1 MRSSAVL
8 VCAVLLS
15 LLVVSC
21 PAQTLLT
28 GFEDLAKW
36 QATGGAVFEKST
48 DAHEGAA
55 SIKVTMPGQV
65 QGKILENFPPA
76 EYDQCAGVSFWAKGD
91 GSQEWGCVALMGD
104 GSNGSYRYCYFFP
117 LQSTEWHKYEVPWDE
132 WIPEGA
138 FEPIGTPG
146 SLPPSGI
153 QWLRL
158 GTRWVIGHNNYPL
171 PKHTYWVDEVRLE
184 KTLAAPPAAPAS
196 APLSGVI
203 ARLRAKQPVH
213 IVCMGDSITAGTGL
227 PDRETQRY
235 AVLLQAMLRQRLGYD
250 GITAESRAVGG
261 AKVTDARAWVRR
273 DLGGEAPDLVTTLY
287 GYNDKS
293 GQFTAGQF
301 AASLEDYYQRIC
313 AVTGGKTAILPLTT
327 IPGAGPRFVM
337 LDDFAQAVKTVADAR
352 KIPYLDLAAGLK
364 AKGREG
370 LQPLMGD
377 MAHPNIDGH
386 VLMAQIIADYIVAQV
401 EKAP

>member
-1 MRSSAVL
+1 MRPTAVTL
-8 VCAVLLS
+8 CVVVLALMA
-15 LLVVSC
+15 VSC
-21 PAQTLLT
+21 CAQTLLT
-28 GFEDLAKW
+28 GFEDLSKW
-36 QATGGAVFEKST
+36 QAMGGATFERSA

-55 SIKVTMPGQV
+55 AIKVTMPGQV
-65 QGKILENFPPA
+65 QGKILDNYPPA
-76 EYDQCAGVSFWAKGD
+76 DFDQCEGVSFWAKGD
-91 GSQEWGCVALMGD
+91 GTAEWGCVALMGD

-117 LQSTEWHKYEVPWDE
+117 LQPTEWRKYEVPWDE

-138 FEPIGTPG
+138 FEPIGAAG
-146 SLPPSGI
+146 MLPPSGI

-158 GTRWVIGHNNYPL
+158 GTRWTIGHNNYPI
-171 PKHTYWVDEVRLE
+171 PKHTYWVDEVRIE
-184 KTLAAPPAAPAS
+184 KSLAKPAAAPAS

-203 ARLRAKQPVH
+203 AKLRAKQPVY

-235 AVLLQAMLRQRLGYD
+235 AVLLQGMLRQRLGYE
-250 GITAESRAVGG
+250 GISAESRAVGG
-261 AKVTDARAWVRR
+261 ARLTDARAWVRR

-301 AASLEDYYQRIC
+301 AASLEDYYRRIC

-337 LDDFAQAVKTVADAR
+337 LDDFAQAVKDVAAAR
-352 KIPYLDLAAGLK
+352 RIPCLDLAAALK
-364 AKGREG
+364 AKGRDG
-370 LQPLMGD
+370 LLPLMGD

-386 VLMAQIIADYIVAQV
+386 VMMAQTIADYLVAEV